1 MFGRLRRFLLR
12 AGLLR
17 GLLGGS
23 RGWLAVGAAAAGLG
37 ALKRAVAKEPE
48 VVFQEELAPGQA
60 LVISHLPRVPGG
72 TRSPRRRQAKMEA

>member
-23 RGWLAVGAAAAGLG
+23 RGWLAVGATAAGLG
-37 ALKRAVAKEPE
+37 MLKRAVTKEPE
-48 VVFQEELAPGQA
+48 VVYEEDLAAGQT
-60 LVISHLPRVPGG
+60 LVISHLPSPPRGS
-72 TRSPRRRQAKMEA
+72 RSRRRRQAKMEA